1 MQIHE
6 VTAGQLKAG
15 AKKIGAGA
23 WDLTKGVASGIGD
36 ELETMAFG
44 SPISRYDTSEP
55 ATEPSLELMKKAT
68 ASLQGG
74 PALTA
79 QELKQVN
86 DYRVSKGQKPI
97 TAANLAAAT
106 DQATTTTQSPE
117 QIRKAKQAI
126 TAKAAQ
132 DQMAGKPPIAN
143 QPAAAATPV
152 NPTVAQSPEQ
162 IRKAKQAIT
171 AKAAQDQM
179 AGKPPIAN
187 QPAPVTVNSPAAP
200 KVNPAAAPV
209 PYTFNGRKLDPN
221 NVKDAQI
228 IATLQAAGVTSGY
241 LK

>member
-55 ATEPSLELMKKAT
+55 ATEPSLELIKKAT

-106 DQATTTTQSPE
+106 TTATAPPPANTKTTVTPQNFN
-117 QIRKAKQAI
+117 
-126 TAKAAQ
+126 AANIMQ
-132 DQMAGKPPIAN
+132 QPGMQKYAEKPKPNYAQTGQMNYKP
-143 QPAAAATPV
+143 AT
-152 NPTVAQSPEQ
+152 
-162 IRKAKQAIT
+162 
-171 AKAAQDQM
+171 
-179 AGKPPIAN
+179 
-187 QPAPVTVNSPAAP
+187 VTTNAAP

-209 PYTFNGRKLDPN
+209 IYTLDGRSLDPKN
-221 NVKDAQI
+221 LGDAGVIKQ
-228 IATLQAAGVTSGY
+228 LQAQGLTSGY

>member
-36 ELETMAFG
+36 ELETLAFG
-44 SPISRYDTSEP
+44 SPISNSIS
-55 ATEPSLELMKKAT
+55 SLPPELQKKLEAMRK
-68 ASLQGG
+68 GG

-86 DYRVSKGQKPI
+86 DHLVSIGEKPI
-97 TAANLAAAT
+97 TAADLAPPAAT
-106 DQATTTTQSPE
+106 NQPPLATSSTAPAPSKITYKNITAP
-117 QIRKAKQAI
+117 AKQADYV
-126 TAKAAQ
+126 Q
-132 DQMAGKPPIAN
+132 KPMSYKTGNVP
-143 QPAAAATPV
+143 
-152 NPTVAQSPEQ
+152 SG
-162 IRKAKQAIT
+162 AIPQVKT
-171 AKAAQDQM
+171 
-179 AGKPPIAN
+179 
-187 QPAPVTVNSPAAP
+187 TP